1 MIKVTTK
8 GKSCQAADTRRW
20 NTDNVRSGF
29 TGRSTGK
36 RRVLVET
43 IPGKFAYREVDR
55 ENVSVFTEKDVL
67 TPAMREKMEA
77 FYEKIDVDLF
87 ENEHQAHM
95 KLCRGL
101 AEAARKRGEE
111 DKARRIELKARLW
124 AEKHCA
130 TFFADLGKEVA

>member
-1 MIKVTTK
+1 MSK
-8 GKSCQAADTRRW
+8 QA
-20 NTDNVRSGF
+20 
-29 TGRSTGK
+29 
-36 RRVLVET
+36 VET
-43 IPGKFAYREVDR
+43 IPGHFVLRETPRVDA
-55 ENVSVFTEKDVL
+55 SVFGEGDVL
-67 TPAMREKMEA
+67 TPAMRERMEA

-87 ENEHQAHM
+87 ESEHQAHM

-111 DKARRIELKARLW
+111 DKARRIEQKARLW